1 MKIISASLP
10 LSLTALRLSSL
21 PTPTLSELP
30 SYVGPQDRFWRHHV
44 SSQSL
49 VLDGVDYYSTIH
61 SCLFDTKVGKLTD
74 EDVEALSI
82 IPSNRTIGTTIQEA
96 STSRQPQHVKFAGAT
111 IFVEIKNAMT
121 PMHAKAILSLAE
133 CIRIHIPSLHEH
145 RAMYKEF
152 ELDEDPGIGGNN
164 PTHLAPLVGIFLPQ
178 VRQDMMRVLNMAH
191 SYANWT
197 QLFEDDY
204 EEFNPDTK
212 SRTRIHPHPDNVGF
226 RASEHLTY
234 TNFPKLAEHHDG
246 GDTAY
251 TLNYALSAPDDYDGG
266 YLYVLDKQR
275 TQTKLKPDKYSA
287 SVFLG
292 GLYLHGVTEI
302 YGGHREMFSSE
313 MWYNPDLPFGM
324 SLWSG
329 NTKYMESFIRKC
341 NSMNQTVGEFCN
353 ATFGEETYQEF
364 KDEIED
370 GRDDYGNWIGD
381 GSGGGGDFEG
391 PPPHMHMGK
400 KMDLGMGRRGGMEK
414 VDVLKDVNEDA
425 YLSRDVEPYFFM
437 PKSIKD
443 IPANANSN
451 SDIPDHTDSDV
462 NNNMTTTI
470 YPVYF
475 RTNLQQAHPEAY
487 GIFLPNE
494 LVSELKD
501 MVVDSGLYHHARRLI
516 YDVGGCEESEDNGEE
531 RHLITLND
539 GMMWSCSEYSSSKCV
554 TNAIFVSSKYNKNLS
569 HTVTLSF
576 PSRHRIEVERNG
588 YDMAQS
594 CH

>member
-1 MKIISASLP
+1 MKMKTIPASSPLPSPALSKSVSMSISLWLSSL
-10 LSLTALRLSSL
+10 LLFLSSL
-21 PTPTLSELP
+21 PTQTIAELP

-49 VLDGVDYYSTIH
+49 VLNGVDYYDTIQ
-61 SCLFDTKVGKLTD
+61 SCLFDDKLTT
-74 EDVEALSI
+74 EDVEALNI

-96 STSRQPQHVKFAGAT
+96 STSRQPQHVKFAGQT
-111 IFVEIKNAMT
+111 IFVEVKNAMT
-121 PMHAKAILSLAE
+121 PMHAKAIQSLAE
-133 CIRIHIPSLHEH
+133 CIRTYIPSLHEH

-178 VRQDMMRVLNMAH
+178 VRKDMMRVLSMAH

-197 QLFEDDY
+197 ELFEDDY
-204 EEFNPDTK
+204 KEFNPDTK
-212 SRTRIHPHPDNVGF
+212 SRTRIHPNPENLGF

-251 TLNYALSAPDDYDGG
+251 TLNYALSGPDDYDGG
-266 YLYVLDKQR
+266 YLYILDKQR

-341 NSMNQTVGEFCN
+341 NKLNQTVGEICN

-364 KDEIED
+364 RDEIED

-381 GSGGGGDFEG
+381 QG
-391 PPPHMHMGK
+391 PPPGEHMHMGRK
-400 KMDLGMGRRGGMEK
+400 IDSGMRMRMGVGMEE
-414 VDVLKDVNEDA
+414 VDVLKDVNEAA
-425 YLSRDVEPYFFM
+425 YLSRDIEPYFFM
-437 PKSIKD
+437 PKSVKD
-443 IPANANSN
+443 ILANNN
-451 SDIPDHTDSDV
+451 NKKTDLDDDA
-462 NNNMTTTI
+462 NNNMTAI

-487 GIFLPNE
+487 GIFLPDK
-494 LVSELKD
+494 LTAELKE

-516 YDVGGCEESEDNGEE
+516 YDVGGCDVTERDEEK
-531 RHLITLND
+531 HLITLND
-539 GMMWSCSEYSSSKCV
+539 GMIWSCSK
-554 TNAIFVSSKYNKNLS
+554 
-569 HTVTLSF
+569 
-576 PSRHRIEVERNG
+576 
-588 YDMAQS
+588 
-594 CH
+594 